1 MRKDLIGFAAGIAL
15 VLAAS
20 PTASAQSVASQ
31 LTSNPNGI
39 AAVEL
44 LDMVFNQ
51 KKVEE
56 AFAKYVGDTY
66 TQHNPMVPDGIDGA
80 VTGLT
85 ALLKQMPG
93 WKYDFKR
100 VLVDGDLVAVHAHIT
115 TGPDDRGMAV
125 VDIFRVKDDKFV
137 EHWDVLQP
145 VPEKSANTNTMF

>member
-1 MRKDLIGFAAGIAL
+1 MRKYFLGSAVGVAML
-15 VLAAS
+15 
-20 PTASAQSVASQ
+20 TAVPVTSSAQSVASQ
-31 LTSNPNGI
+31 LTDDPNGV

-56 AFAKYVGDTY
+56 AFAKYVGPTY
-66 TQHNPMVPDGIDGA
+66 TQHNPMVPDGIEGA

-85 ALLKQMPG
+85 GLLKQMPG

-100 VLVDGDLVAVHAHIT
+100 VLADGDLVAVHSHVT

-125 VDIFRVKDDKFV
+125 VDIFRVKDGKIV